1 MSAKL
6 SHATQPTEID
16 NKSITAGFRVDL
28 GGRRI
33 IKKLQFRNLAET
45 LQQRLQHISKPTA
58 NPHLIDE
65 AGILTSTFCGLF

>member
-6 SHATQPTEID
+6 SKTTQPTEID
-16 NKSITAGFRVDL
+16 NKSITPGFRVDL
-28 GGRRI
+28 GVSVGHPS
-33 IKKLQFRNLAET
+33 LQFRNLAET